1 MKRMLLLLVGCLLT
15 SWSFAADY
23 LTWLD
28 PGTGITWNYY
38 QYPQVTLGK
47 IILGYGTS
55 SHIPK
60 GGWGA
65 CSNVSRSEIVIPA
78 KVAGMPVASIEVG
91 WGTWCT
97 ALSDNLLVEN
107 VKKVIV
113 SEGIARIEA
122 YAFTGSTA
130 LESVQLPSSL
140 EFIGAKCLTS
150 NNTMGAFRDCTSL
163 KEVTFGENMQR
174 LVIEDYAFAG
184 CTNLTTLKNVTD
196 RVTFSYL
203 YSANR
208 SFYDSK
214 LTVYDYGY
222 YDSAKMEAL
231 LGVRAGTSSENA
243 IILNTF
249 ALPKGVRFICGG
261 VFKDS
266 DIKSITLPEGLE
278 GIGENAFANCTGLT
292 EVKLPK
298 SLKRLGDG
306 VFDGCTSIPSSGT
319 GEQYESSDKQ
329 VLINGSYASNV
340 TIPNTVR
347 FIHSD
352 AFSNRTNLTSV
363 TIPSSVTTIGTS
375 AFEGCTGLTSVTI
388 LEGVTSIPDY
398 AFRNCSSLTSVTI
411 PSSVTSIGRYA
422 FEGCKSL
429 TSVHISDLATWCKI
443 KFLTSL
449 SNPLV
454 YAKKLYLNGNLV
466 DELNIPSSVTSIRN
480 YTFQNCSSL
489 TSVTIPSSVT
499 SIGMSAF
506 AGCSN
511 LTSVSIPSSVTTI
524 GSYAFYNCTNLT
536 SVTIPSSVTSIGY
549 EAFRGCS
556 GLTSVTIPEG
566 VTSIRDGTFLECSS
580 LTSVTIPSNVTTI
593 GAKAFEGCS
602 NLGEVIFK
610 GNPPTASSDSFILCD
625 GYYPSTKATEWSK
638 VIESGLWNNLRM
650 ISYQLVNITFDANGG
665 TGGTSDSY
673 VVGMSLQ
680 APTVSREG
688 YTFKGWS
695 PSVPSV
701 VPEVD
706 TTYTAQWQVNQYRMT
721 FNANGG
727 TGGKTLTQDYGS
739 RVTAP
744 TVTREGYTF
753 NGWSP
758 EVPSTM
764 PATNTSYTA
773 QWRVNRY
780 TMTFDANGG
789 EGGTRVTQDYGS
801 TLIAPTVTRDGCYT
815 FVGWLPEVPKTVPA
829 ENVTYVAQWEI
840 QAPSWETP
848 DNYQNNMTIYAQVKD
863 TTKDALIESE
873 GSLLAAFD
881 GNGQCRGVASITTGP
896 TGKLYQLTV
905 CSNTAAGEALTLRIW
920 NASTGE
926 TIDIGESVAF
936 VSDGKIGSLPAPK
949 VYTVG
954 QIALDV
960 QLKTGWNWFSVN
972 VELPSGTTLSEVFKD
987 WTPCDEDVIKSATS
1001 TATYYDGVWYPEDFA
1016 LEPGKMY
1023 QIKNS
1028 VTDPVTIRLMGAP
1041 IPSTTEIAVKA
1052 GWNWLGYTGTSA
1064 VDVATAFSA
1073 DAVFTDEDLL
1083 KSGTA
1088 SATYYCGQWWG
1099 DLKLEPG
1106 KGYKLQVANATT
1118 VKYAGA
1124 TSAAASVALLSVG
1137 ANPNWVADERQYNM
1151 TVYAS
1156 VKDAAGHAFEAA
1168 GSWLGAFDTNG
1179 ICHGAVAL
1187 GNGPRGKLYQLTP
1200 GSDTAS
1206 GEVFTLKLWDATSG
1220 QIYDIEQTITFV
1232 SDGTVGSIINPQVY
1246 TVVETAVK
1254 FDVVANVIGDGT
1266 VTGAGAY
1273 EAGETVTLMATPAE
1287 GSVFCGWSTT
1297 PVSMEATHSFT
1308 MPEEAVTLT
1317 AYFAPVAAL
1326 NNYVAGQGFVSAD
1339 EVDAKIQA
1347 YIAEN
1352 NLKTPEEVEAAIE
1365 AHVASNGLL
1374 TPTQAN
1380 QQTQDY
1386 IVANKLKSEQEVAVA
1401 IAQAIE
1407 EYVSSNGLLTPAE
1420 AEQLVED
1427 YIADN
1432 NLMSKD
1438 EAKQELLDAD
1448 EVFTADEMKEMAFD
1462 TPVVEVKDDVIEIA
1476 ISLQT
1481 AESLDAWQAMALQ
1494 GAALEIDAQKGQVRV
1509 KVPKGDKKAAFYKFV
1524 VPNEQ

>member
-1 MKRMLLLLVGCLLT
+1 MKRMLLLLLGCLLT

-28 PGTGITWNYY
+28 PETGITWKYTASGT
-38 QYPQVTLGK
+38 VTLGT
-47 IILGYGTS
+47 LHFGAGTS
-55 SHIPK
+55 SHIPQS
-60 GGWGA
+60 GYGTPA
-65 CSNVSRSEIVIPA
+65 CSNISRSEIVIPA
-78 KVAGMPVASIEVG
+78 KVAGLPVSSIKVG
-91 WGTWCT
+91 WGNWS
-97 ALSDNLLVEN
+97 ASDSLLVEN

-113 SEGIARIEA
+113 SEGIKRIEA
-122 YAFTGSTA
+122 YAFSCCTA

-140 EFIGAKCLTS
+140 VFIGANCLTS
-150 NNTMGAFRDCTSL
+150 NNVFGAFSNCTSL

-174 LVIEDYAFAG
+174 LVIEDKAFQG

-196 RVTFSYL
+196 RVIFSDYN
-203 YSANR
+203 SATK

-214 LTVYDYGY
+214 LTVYDNGFYNS
-222 YDSAKMEAL
+222 DKMEAL
-231 LGVRAGTSSENA
+231 LGFRGGTPNGSAYMVSNV
-243 IILNTF
+243 
-249 ALPKGVRFICGG
+249 LPRGVRFICGG

-266 DIKSITLPEGLE
+266 GIKSITLPEGLE

-306 VFDGCTSIPSSGT
+306 AFSGCTSIPTSGT

-329 VLINGSYASNV
+329 VLISGSYASNV

-352 AFSNRTNLTSV
+352 AFVNR
-363 TIPSSVTTIGTS
+363 
-375 AFEGCTGLTSVTI
+375 
-388 LEGVTSIPDY
+388 
-398 AFRNCSSLTSVTI
+398 
-411 PSSVTSIGRYA
+411 
-422 FEGCKSL
+422 
-429 TSVHISDLATWCKI
+429 
-443 KFLTSL
+443 
-449 SNPLV
+449 
-454 YAKKLYLNGNLV
+454 
-466 DELNIPSSVTSIRN
+466 
-480 YTFQNCSSL
+480 
-489 TSVTIPSSVT
+489 
-499 SIGMSAF
+499 
-506 AGCSN
+506 
-511 LTSVSIPSSVTTI
+511 
-524 GSYAFYNCTNLT
+524 TNLT
-536 SVTIPSSVTSIGY
+536 SVTIPSSVTSIGSSAFSGCESLTSVTIPEGVTSIPDCAFQNCSSLTSVTIPEGVTSIGGSAFSGCSSLTSVTIPSSVTEIGSY
-549 EAFRGCS
+549 AFSSCESLTSVHISDLDAWCKIKFGEVSSNPLGYAKKLYLNGNLVDELSIPSSVTSIGNRAFYGCSGLISVTIPDGVTSIGSSAFRGCS
-556 GLTSVTIPEG
+556 GLTSVTIPSS
-566 VTSIRDGTFLECSS
+566 VTSIGNYTFQHCSS
-580 LTSVTIPSNVTTI
+580 LTSVTIPSSVTTI

-638 VIESGLWNNLRM
+638 VIQSGLWNNLRM
-650 ISYQLVNITFDANGG
+650 ISYQLVTLSFNANGG
-665 TGGTSDSY
+665 TGGGSDEY
-673 VVGMSLQ
+673 IVGMSLQ

-701 VPEVD
+701 VPETT

-727 TGGKTLTQDYGS
+727 TGGQTLTQDYGS

-758 EVPSTM
+758 KVPSTM

-773 QWRVNRY
+773 QWSVNRY

-789 EGGTRVTQDYGS
+789 EGGTSVTQDYGS
-801 TLIAPTVTRDGCYT
+801 TLVAPTVTRDGCYT

-863 TTKDALIESE
+863 TTKDALIEST

-881 GNGQCRGVASITTGP
+881 SNGQCRGVASITTGP

-905 CSNTAAGEALTLRIW
+905 CSNTAAGEALTLKIW

-972 VELPSGTTLSEVFKD
+972 VELPRGTTLSEVFKD

-1041 IPSTTEIAVKA
+1041 VPSTTEIAVKA
-1052 GWNWLGYTGTSA
+1052 GWNWLGYTGTSS
-1064 VDVATAFSA
+1064 VDIATAFSA
-1073 DAVFTDEDLL
+1073 DTAFTDEDLL

-1088 SATYYCGQWWG
+1088 SATYYGGQWWG

-1106 KGYKLQVANATT
+1106 KGYKLQAANATT
-1118 VKYAGA
+1118 VKYASA
-1124 TSAAASVALLSVG
+1124 TPAAAPVALLSVG

-1156 VKDAAGHAFEAA
+1156 VKDAAGRAFEAA

-1206 GEVFTLKLWDATSG
+1206 GEVFTLKLWDAASG

-1254 FDVVANVIGDGT
+1254 FDVAANVIGDGT

-1273 EAGETVTLMATPAE
+1273 EAGETVVLTATPAE
-1287 GSVFCGWSTT
+1287 GYVFCGWSTT

-1317 AYFAPVAAL
+1317 AYFAPAAAL
-1326 NNYVAGQGFVSAD
+1326 NNYIAGQGFVSAD
-1339 EVDAKIQA
+1339 EVEAKIQE
-1347 YIAEN
+1347 YIADN

-1365 AHVASNGLL
+1365 AHIASNGLL
-1374 TPTQAN
+1374 TPAQAN

-1420 AEQLVED
+1420 AEQLVKD

-1432 NLMSKD
+1432 KLMSKD

-1448 EVFTADEMKEMAFD
+1448 EVFTADEMKALALGAPVIQVKDGKATVSIQVKQASKLDGEWE
-1462 TPVVEVKDDVIEIA
+1462 VVEDGEVSVEI
-1476 ISLQT
+1476 T
-1481 AESLDAWQAMALQ
+1481 P
-1494 GAALEIDAQKGQVRV
+1494 
-1509 KVPKGDKKAAFYKFV
+1509 KVGEKAAFYKFV

>member
-1 MKRMLLLLVGCLLT
+1 MKKLLSALLILFSFIAMADSVVRDGIVWTYTVVSGKARIDDVGTAISGDLT
-15 SWSFAADY
+15 IP
-23 LTWLD
+23 T
-28 PGTGITWNYY
+28 
-38 QYPQVTLGK
+38 
-47 IILGYGTS
+47 ILGGY
-55 SHIPK
+55 
-60 GGWGA
+60 
-65 CSNVSRSEIVIPA
+65 NVNVI
-78 KVAGMPVASIEVG
+78 
-91 WGTWCT
+91 
-97 ALSDNLLVEN
+97 
-107 VKKVIV
+107 
-113 SEGIARIEA
+113 
-122 YAFTGSTA
+122 GS
-130 LESVQLPSSL
+130 
-140 EFIGAKCLTS
+140 
-150 NNTMGAFRDCTSL
+150 
-163 KEVTFGENMQR
+163 
-174 LVIEDYAFAG
+174 
-184 CTNLTTLKNVTD
+184 
-196 RVTFSYL
+196 
-203 YSANR
+203 
-208 SFYDSK
+208 
-214 LTVYDYGY
+214 
-222 YDSAKMEAL
+222 
-231 LGVRAGTSSENA
+231 
-243 IILNTF
+243 
-249 ALPKGVRFICGG
+249 
-261 VFKDS
+261 
-266 DIKSITLPEGLE
+266 
-278 GIGENAFANCTGLT
+278 NAF
-292 EVKLPK
+292 
-298 SLKRLGDG
+298 S
-306 VFDGCTSIPSSGT
+306 
-319 GEQYESSDKQ
+319 
-329 VLINGSYASNV
+329 
-340 TIPNTVR
+340 
-347 FIHSD
+347 
-352 AFSNRTNLTSV
+352 
-363 TIPSSVTTIGTS
+363 
-375 AFEGCTGLTSVTI
+375 GCTGLTSVTI
-388 LEGVTSIPDY
+388 PEGVTSIGNY
-398 AFRNCSSLTSVTI
+398 AFQ
-411 PSSVTSIGRYA
+411 G
-422 FEGCKSL
+422 
-429 TSVHISDLATWCKI
+429 
-443 KFLTSL
+443 
-449 SNPLV
+449 
-454 YAKKLYLNGNLV
+454 
-466 DELNIPSSVTSIRN
+466 
-480 YTFQNCSSL
+480 CSSL

-506 AGCSN
+506 SGCKAIRELKILPIEYEYSVDSTSFESLQLN
-511 LTSVSIPSSVTTI
+511 RLTAAYVPSSIKITTGALIIPEGTTKIPDYAFKTVDGFTSVIIPE
-524 GSYAFYNCTNLT
+524 G
-536 SVTIPSSVTSIGY
+536 VTSIGY
-549 EAFRGCS
+549 EAFANCHSLKSVTFPSNRITIYGRTTRTNSYGSTYSIEGTFYNCTSLNSFHNFGGQVGFGLGDTPKYHTVFLGCTSFPTDENGCSYGNLERTILLYGSERNGRAVIPETVQVIAPYAFLNEEALTSVTIPEGVTTIGNRAFYGCSGVTSVTIPSTVTSIGSGVFYGCS

-566 VTSIRDGTFLECSS
+566 VTEIGSAAFEGCSGLTSFHISDLEAWCKIKLGSRTSNPLYYAKKLYLNGNLVDELCIPSSVTSIGGYMFAGCLSLTSVTIPAGVTSIGNSAFYHCSS
-580 LTSVTIPSNVTTI
+580 LTSVTIPEGVTSI
-593 GAKAFEGCS
+593 GGSAFEGCS
-602 NLGEVIFK
+602 GLTSVTIPEGVTTIGSCTFWNCSNLTSVTIPEGVTSIGNSAFRNCVSLTSVTIPASVTSIGSTNYSYAFDGCVSLTSVLFK
-610 GNPPTASSDSFILCD
+610 GNPPNAASNSFPSCD

-638 VIESGLWNNLRM
+638 VIQSGLWNNLRM
-650 ISYQLVNITFDANGG
+650 MSYQSANITFDANGG

-701 VPEVD
+701 VPETT

-727 TGGKTLTQDYGS
+727 TGGQTLTLDYGS

-758 EVPSTM
+758 KVPSTM

-789 EGGTRVTQDYGS
+789 EGGTSVTQDYGS

-863 TTKDALIESE
+863 TTKDALIESA

-881 GNGQCRGVASITTGP
+881 SNGQCRGVASITTGP

-905 CSNTAAGEALTLRIW
+905 CSNTAAGEALTLKIW

-936 VSDGKIGSLPAPK
+936 VSDGKIGSLPTPK

-972 VELPSGTTLSEVFKD
+972 VELPRGTTLSEVFKD

-1041 IPSTTEIAVKA
+1041 VPSTTEIAVKA
-1052 GWNWLGYTGTSA
+1052 GWNWLGYTGTSP
-1064 VDVATAFSA
+1064 VDVATAFST
-1073 DAVFTDEDLL
+1073 DTLFTDEDLL

-1088 SATYYCGQWWG
+1088 SATYYGGQWWG

-1106 KGYKLQVANATT
+1106 KGYKLQAANATT
-1118 VKYAGA
+1118 VKYASA
-1124 TSAAASVALLSVG
+1124 TPAAAPVALLSVG

-1156 VKDAAGHAFEAA
+1156 VKDAAGRAFEAA

-1206 GEVFTLKLWDATSG
+1206 GEVFTLKLWDAASG

-1254 FDVVANVIGDGT
+1254 FDVAANVIGDGT

-1273 EAGETVTLMATPAE
+1273 EAGETVTLMATPNE
-1287 GSVFCGWSTT
+1287 GFVFCGWSTT
-1297 PVSMEATHSFT
+1297 PVSMVATYSFT

-1317 AYFAPVAAL
+1317 AYFAPAAAL

-1347 YIAEN
+1347 YIVEN
-1352 NLKTPEEVEAAIE
+1352 NLKTPEEVETAIE
-1365 AHVASNGLL
+1365 AYIASNGLL
-1374 TPTQAN
+1374 TPAQAN

-1386 IVANKLKSEQEVAVA
+1386 VVANKLKSEQEVAVA

-1420 AEQLVED
+1420 AEEFVKD

-1438 EAKQELLDAD
+1438 EAKQELLDD
-1448 EVFTADEMKEMAFD
+1448 GEVYTEDQMKALALGAPVIQVKNGVATVSIQVQKASELNGEWE
-1462 TPVVEVKDDVIEIA
+1462 VVEDGEVSVQI
-1476 ISLQT
+1476 T
-1481 AESLDAWQAMALQ
+1481 
-1494 GAALEIDAQKGQVRV
+1494 
-1509 KVPKGDKKAAFYKFV
+1509 PKAGEKAGFYKFV

>member
-1 MKRMLLLLVGCLLT
+1 MKKLLSALLILFSFIAMADSVVRDGIVWTYTVVSGKARIDDVGTAISGDLTIPTRLGGYNVNVIGANAFKDCSSLT
-15 SWSFAADY
+15 SVM
-23 LTWLD
+23 
-28 PGTGITWNYY
+28 I
-38 QYPQVTLGK
+38 
-47 IILGYGTS
+47 
-55 SHIPK
+55 
-60 GGWGA
+60 
-65 CSNVSRSEIVIPA
+65 
-78 KVAGMPVASIEVG
+78 
-91 WGTWCT
+91 
-97 ALSDNLLVEN
+97 
-107 VKKVIV
+107 
-113 SEGIARIEA
+113 
-122 YAFTGSTA
+122 
-130 LESVQLPSSL
+130 
-140 EFIGAKCLTS
+140 
-150 NNTMGAFRDCTSL
+150 
-163 KEVTFGENMQR
+163 
-174 LVIEDYAFAG
+174 
-184 CTNLTTLKNVTD
+184 
-196 RVTFSYL
+196 
-203 YSANR
+203 
-208 SFYDSK
+208 
-214 LTVYDYGY
+214 
-222 YDSAKMEAL
+222 
-231 LGVRAGTSSENA
+231 
-243 IILNTF
+243 
-249 ALPKGVRFICGG
+249 
-261 VFKDS
+261 
-266 DIKSITLPEGLE
+266 PEGVTE
-278 GIGENAFANCTGLT
+278 IGSSAFNGCTGLT
-292 EVKLPK
+292 SV
-298 SLKRLGDG
+298 
-306 VFDGCTSIPSSGT
+306 TIPSSVTSIGSSAFRGCYAIRELT
-319 GEQYESSDKQ
+319 MLPTEYDTISSDCFESLGLNKLTAAYVPRGINITTGALIIPEGTTRIPDYAFKTVDGFTSVIIPEGVTSIGGEAFADCNSLKSVTFPSNHIAICGYIKRTTSYGSTSFVKGAFYNCTRLDSLHNFGGQ
-329 VLINGSYASNV
+329 VSFSGDSPQDAQDVFSGCTRFPTDDYGRYGNLERTILLDAYYTTNGQYVIPDTVQVIGPYAFFDMRTSLTSV
-340 TIPNTVR
+340 TIPEGVTS
-347 FIHSD
+347 IGSS
-352 AFSNRTNLTSV
+352 AFYGCTGLTSV
-363 TIPSSVTTIGTS
+363 TIPSSVTTIGSWAFYNCSSLTS
-375 AFEGCTGLTSVTI
+375 VTIPSRVTSIGFYAFEGCTGLTSVTI
-388 LEGVTSIPDY
+388 
-398 AFRNCSSLTSVTI
+398 
-411 PSSVTSIGRYA
+411 
-422 FEGCKSL
+422 
-429 TSVHISDLATWCKI
+429 
-443 KFLTSL
+443 
-449 SNPLV
+449 
-454 YAKKLYLNGNLV
+454 
-466 DELNIPSSVTSIRN
+466 
-480 YTFQNCSSL
+480 
-489 TSVTIPSSVT
+489 
-499 SIGMSAF
+499 
-506 AGCSN
+506 
-511 LTSVSIPSSVTTI
+511 PSSVTTI
-524 GSYAFYNCTNLT
+524 GSY
-536 SVTIPSSVTSIGY
+536 
-549 EAFRGCS
+549 
-556 GLTSVTIPEG
+556 
-566 VTSIRDGTFLECSS
+566 
-580 LTSVTIPSNVTTI
+580 
-593 GAKAFEGCS
+593 AFEGCS

-610 GNPPTASSDSFILCD
+610 GNPPTVDSEVLGAFPSCD
-625 GYYPSTKATEWSK
+625 GYYPSTKTTEWSK
-638 VIESGLWNNLRM
+638 VIKSGLWDNLRM
-650 ISYQLVNITFDANGG
+650 IAYQSANITFDANGG

-673 VVGMSLQ
+673 VTGESLQ
-680 APTVSREG
+680 PPTVSREG

-727 TGGKTLTQDYGS
+727 TGGQTLTQDYGS

-789 EGGTRVTQDYGS
+789 EGGTSVTQDYGS

-815 FVGWLPEVPKTVPA
+815 FVGWLPEVPETVPA

-881 GNGQCRGVASITTGP
+881 SNGQCRGVASTTTGP

-905 CSNTAAGEALTLRIW
+905 CSNTAAGEALTLKIW

-972 VELPSGTTLSEVFKD
+972 VELPRGTTLSEVFKD

-1028 VTDPVTIRLMGAP
+1028 VTDPVTIRLMGALV
-1041 IPSTTEIAVKA
+1041 PSTTEIAVKA
-1052 GWNWLGYTGTSA
+1052 GWNWLGYTGTST

-1088 SATYYCGQWWG
+1088 SATYYGGQWWG

-1118 VKYAGA
+1118 VKYAGV
-1124 TSAAASVALLSVG
+1124 TPTAASVALLSVG
-1137 ANPNWVADERQYNM
+1137 TNPNWVADERQYNM

-1156 VKDAAGHAFEAA
+1156 VNDAAGRAFEAA
-1168 GSWLGAFDTNG
+1168 GSWLGAFDTDG

-1206 GEVFTLKLWDATSG
+1206 GEVFTLKLWDAASG
-1220 QIYDIEQTITFV
+1220 QIYDIEHTITFV

-1254 FDVVANVIGDGT
+1254 FDVAANVIGDGT

-1273 EAGETVTLMATPAE
+1273 EAGETVTLVATPAE
-1287 GSVFCGWSTT
+1287 GYVFCGWGAT

-1308 MPEEAVTLT
+1308 MPEEAVSVT
-1317 AYFAPVAAL
+1317 AYFAPAAAL
-1326 NNYVAGQGFVSAD
+1326 NNYVAGQGLVSAD

-1347 YIAEN
+1347 HIAEN

-1374 TPTQAN
+1374 TPAQAN
-1380 QQTQDY
+1380 QQTQNY
-1386 IVANKLKSEQEVAVA
+1386 IVANKLKSEQEVAAA
-1401 IAQAIE
+1401 IAQAID
-1407 EYVSSNGLLTPAE
+1407 EYVSSNGLLTPEE
-1420 AEQLVED
+1420 AEQLVND

-1448 EVFTADEMKEMAFD
+1448 EVFTADEMKALALGAPVIQVKNGKATVSIQVKRASELKGEWE
-1462 TPVVEVKDDVIEIA
+1462 VVEDGEVSVEI
-1476 ISLQT
+1476 T
-1481 AESLDAWQAMALQ
+1481 
-1494 GAALEIDAQKGQVRV
+1494 
-1509 KVPKGDKKAAFYKFV
+1509 PKAGEKAGFYKFV
-1524 VPNEQ
+1524 VPDEQ

>member
-1 MKRMLLLLVGCLLT
+1 MKKLLSALLILFSFIAMADSVVRDGIVWTYTVVSGKARIDDVGTAISGDLT
-15 SWSFAADY
+15 IP
-23 LTWLD
+23 T
-28 PGTGITWNYY
+28 
-38 QYPQVTLGK
+38 
-47 IILGYGTS
+47 ILGGY
-55 SHIPK
+55 
-60 GGWGA
+60 
-65 CSNVSRSEIVIPA
+65 NVNVI
-78 KVAGMPVASIEVG
+78 
-91 WGTWCT
+91 
-97 ALSDNLLVEN
+97 
-107 VKKVIV
+107 
-113 SEGIARIEA
+113 
-122 YAFTGSTA
+122 GS
-130 LESVQLPSSL
+130 
-140 EFIGAKCLTS
+140 
-150 NNTMGAFRDCTSL
+150 
-163 KEVTFGENMQR
+163 
-174 LVIEDYAFAG
+174 
-184 CTNLTTLKNVTD
+184 
-196 RVTFSYL
+196 
-203 YSANR
+203 
-208 SFYDSK
+208 
-214 LTVYDYGY
+214 
-222 YDSAKMEAL
+222 
-231 LGVRAGTSSENA
+231 
-243 IILNTF
+243 
-249 ALPKGVRFICGG
+249 
-261 VFKDS
+261 
-266 DIKSITLPEGLE
+266 
-278 GIGENAFANCTGLT
+278 NAF
-292 EVKLPK
+292 
-298 SLKRLGDG
+298 
-306 VFDGCTSIPSSGT
+306 SS
-319 GEQYESSDKQ
+319 
-329 VLINGSYASNV
+329 
-340 TIPNTVR
+340 
-347 FIHSD
+347 
-352 AFSNRTNLTSV
+352 
-363 TIPSSVTTIGTS
+363 
-375 AFEGCTGLTSVTI
+375 CTGLTSVTI
-388 LEGVTSIPDY
+388 PEGVTSIGNY
-398 AFRNCSSLTSVTI
+398 AFQ
-411 PSSVTSIGRYA
+411 G
-422 FEGCKSL
+422 
-429 TSVHISDLATWCKI
+429 
-443 KFLTSL
+443 
-449 SNPLV
+449 
-454 YAKKLYLNGNLV
+454 
-466 DELNIPSSVTSIRN
+466 
-480 YTFQNCSSL
+480 CSSL

-506 AGCSN
+506 SGCKAIRELTILPIEYEYSVDSTSFESLQLN
-511 LTSVSIPSSVTTI
+511 RLTAAYVPSSIKITTGALIIPEGTTKIPDYAFKTVDGFTSVIIPEGVTSIGYEAFAYCYSLKSVTFPSNSITI
-524 GSYAFYNCTNLT
+524 YGCTTRTNSYGSTYSIEGTFYNCTSLNSLHNFGGQVGFGLDNTPKYHTVFSGCTSFPTDENGRYGNLERTILLEAYMTNGQYVIPDTVQVIAPYAFLINKETLT
-536 SVTIPSSVTSIGY
+536 SVTIPSSVTSIGNNAFY
-549 EAFRGCS
+549 GCAGLTAVRISDLIAWCGIEFGYTDANPLYYAKKLYLNGKLVKDLVIPSNMTSISAYAFYNCDSLTSVHISDLEAWCKIRFGNAYANPLYYAKKLYLNGNLVEELNIPSSVTSIGKSTFEGCS
-556 GLTSVTIPEG
+556 SLTSVTIPEG
-566 VTSIRDGTFLECSS
+566 VTSIGNYAFKGCAGLTAVTIPESVTSIGSGTFWNCSNLTSVTIPNGVTTIGDYAFRNCVS
-580 LTSVTIPSNVTTI
+580 LTSVTIPASVTSI
-593 GAKAFEGCS
+593 GTTNYSYSYVFDGCVS
-602 NLGEVIFK
+602 LTSVLFK
-610 GNPPTASSDSFILCD
+610 GNPPNAASNAFPSCD

-638 VIESGLWNNLRM
+638 VIKSGLWNNLRM
-650 ISYQLVNITFDANGG
+650 IAYQSVTLSFNANGG
-665 TGGTSDSY
+665 TGGGSDEY
-673 VVGMSLQ
+673 IVGMSLQ

-701 VPEVD
+701 VPETA

-727 TGGKTLTQDYGS
+727 TGGQTLTLDYGS

-773 QWRVNRY
+773 QWRINQY
-780 TMTFDANGG
+780 TQTFDANGG
-789 EGGTRVTQDYGS
+789 EGGTSVTQDYGS
-801 TLIAPTVTRDGCYT
+801 TLIASTVTREGGYI
-815 FVGWLPEVPKTVPA
+815 FVGWLPEVPETVPA

-863 TTKDALIESE
+863 TTKDALIESA

-881 GNGQCRGVASITTGP
+881 SNGQCRGVASITTGP

-905 CSNTAAGEALTLRIW
+905 CSNTAAGEALTLKIW

-972 VELPSGTTLSEVFKD
+972 VELPRGTTLSEVFKD

-1041 IPSTTEIAVKA
+1041 VPSTTEIAVKA
-1052 GWNWLGYTGTSA
+1052 GWNWLGYTGTSS
-1064 VDVATAFSA
+1064 VDIATAFSA
-1073 DAVFTDEDLL
+1073 DTAFTDEDLL

-1088 SATYYCGQWWG
+1088 SATYYGGQWWG

-1106 KGYKLQVANATT
+1106 KGYKLQAANATT
-1118 VKYAGA
+1118 VKYASA
-1124 TSAAASVALLSVG
+1124 TPAAAPVALLSVG

-1156 VKDAAGHAFEAA
+1156 VKDAAGRAFEAA

-1179 ICHGAVAL
+1179 ICHGSVAL

-1206 GEVFTLKLWDATSG
+1206 GEVFTLKLWDAASG
-1220 QIYDIEQTITFV
+1220 QIYDIVQTITFV

-1254 FDVVANVIGDGT
+1254 FDVAANVIGDGT

-1273 EAGETVTLMATPAE
+1273 EAGETVVLTATPAE
-1287 GSVFCGWSTT
+1287 GYVFCGWSTT

-1317 AYFAPVAAL
+1317 AYFAPAAAL
-1326 NNYVAGQGFVSAD
+1326 NNYIAGQGFVSAD
-1339 EVDAKIQA
+1339 EVEAKIQE
-1347 YIAEN
+1347 YIADN

-1365 AHVASNGLL
+1365 AHIASNGLL
-1374 TPTQAN
+1374 TPAQAN

-1420 AEQLVED
+1420 AEQLVKD

-1432 NLMSKD
+1432 KLMSKD

-1448 EVFTADEMKEMAFD
+1448 EVFTADEMKALVLGAPVIQVKDGKATVSIQVQRASELD
-1462 TPVVEVKDDVIEIA
+1462 GEWEVVEDGEVSVEI
-1476 ISLQT
+1476 T
-1481 AESLDAWQAMALQ
+1481 
-1494 GAALEIDAQKGQVRV
+1494 
-1509 KVPKGDKKAAFYKFV
+1509 PKAGEKAAFYKFV

>member
-1 MKRMLLLLVGCLLT
+1 MKKLLSALLILFSFIAMADSVVRDGIVWTYTVVSGKARIDDVGTAISGDLT
-15 SWSFAADY
+15 IP
-23 LTWLD
+23 T
-28 PGTGITWNYY
+28 
-38 QYPQVTLGK
+38 
-47 IILGYGTS
+47 ILGGY
-55 SHIPK
+55 
-60 GGWGA
+60 
-65 CSNVSRSEIVIPA
+65 NVNVI
-78 KVAGMPVASIEVG
+78 
-91 WGTWCT
+91 
-97 ALSDNLLVEN
+97 
-107 VKKVIV
+107 
-113 SEGIARIEA
+113 
-122 YAFTGSTA
+122 GS
-130 LESVQLPSSL
+130 
-140 EFIGAKCLTS
+140 
-150 NNTMGAFRDCTSL
+150 
-163 KEVTFGENMQR
+163 
-174 LVIEDYAFAG
+174 
-184 CTNLTTLKNVTD
+184 
-196 RVTFSYL
+196 
-203 YSANR
+203 
-208 SFYDSK
+208 
-214 LTVYDYGY
+214 
-222 YDSAKMEAL
+222 
-231 LGVRAGTSSENA
+231 
-243 IILNTF
+243 
-249 ALPKGVRFICGG
+249 
-261 VFKDS
+261 
-266 DIKSITLPEGLE
+266 
-278 GIGENAFANCTGLT
+278 NAF
-292 EVKLPK
+292 
-298 SLKRLGDG
+298 
-306 VFDGCTSIPSSGT
+306 SS
-319 GEQYESSDKQ
+319 
-329 VLINGSYASNV
+329 
-340 TIPNTVR
+340 
-347 FIHSD
+347 
-352 AFSNRTNLTSV
+352 
-363 TIPSSVTTIGTS
+363 
-375 AFEGCTGLTSVTI
+375 CTGLTSVTI
-388 LEGVTSIPDY
+388 PEGVTSIGNY
-398 AFRNCSSLTSVTI
+398 AFQ
-411 PSSVTSIGRYA
+411 G
-422 FEGCKSL
+422 
-429 TSVHISDLATWCKI
+429 
-443 KFLTSL
+443 
-449 SNPLV
+449 
-454 YAKKLYLNGNLV
+454 
-466 DELNIPSSVTSIRN
+466 
-480 YTFQNCSSL
+480 CSSL

-506 AGCSN
+506 SGCKAIRELTILPIEYEYSVDSTSFESLQLN
-511 LTSVSIPSSVTTI
+511 RLTAAYVPSSIKITTGALIIPEGTTKIPDYAFKTVDGFTSVIIPEGVTSIGYEAFAYCYSLKSVTFPSNSITI
-524 GSYAFYNCTNLT
+524 YGCTTRTNSYGSTYSIEGTFYNCTSLNSLHNFGGQVGFGLDNTPKYHTVFSGCTSFPTDENGRYGNLERTILLEAYMTNGQYVIPDTVQVIAPYAFLINKETLT
-536 SVTIPSSVTSIGY
+536 SVTIPSSVTSIGNNAFY
-549 EAFRGCS
+549 GCAGLTAVRISDLIAWCGIEFGYTDANPLYYAKKLYLNGKLVKDLVIPSNMTSISAYAFYNCDSLTSVHISDLEAWCKIRFGNAYANPLYYAKKLYLNGNLVEELNIPSSVTSIGKSTFEGCS
-556 GLTSVTIPEG
+556 SLTSVTIPEG
-566 VTSIRDGTFLECSS
+566 VTSIGNYAFKGCAGLTAVTIPESVTSIGSGTFWNCSNLTSVTIPNGVTTIGDYAFRNCVS
-580 LTSVTIPSNVTTI
+580 LTSVTIPASVTSI
-593 GAKAFEGCS
+593 GTTNYSYSYVFDGCVS
-602 NLGEVIFK
+602 LTSVLFK
-610 GNPPTASSDSFILCD
+610 GNPPNAASNAFPSCD

-638 VIESGLWNNLRM
+638 VIKSGLWNNLRM
-650 ISYQLVNITFDANGG
+650 IAYQSVTLSFNANGG
-665 TGGTSDSY
+665 TGGGSDEY
-673 VVGMSLQ
+673 IVGMSLQ

-701 VPEVD
+701 VPETT

-727 TGGKTLTQDYGS
+727 TGGQTLTLDYGS

-773 QWRVNRY
+773 QWRINQY
-780 TMTFDANGG
+780 TQTFDANGG
-789 EGGTRVTQDYGS
+789 EGGTSVTQDYGS
-801 TLIAPTVTRDGCYT
+801 TLIASTVTREGGYI
-815 FVGWLPEVPKTVPA
+815 FVGWLPEVPETVPA

-863 TTKDALIESE
+863 TTKDALIESA

-881 GNGQCRGVASITTGP
+881 SNGQCRGVASITTGP

-905 CSNTAAGEALTLRIW
+905 CSNTAAGEALTLKIW

-972 VELPSGTTLSEVFKD
+972 VELPRGTTLSEVFKD

-1041 IPSTTEIAVKA
+1041 VPSTTEIAVKA
-1052 GWNWLGYTGTSA
+1052 GWNWLGYTGTSS
-1064 VDVATAFSA
+1064 VDIATAFSA
-1073 DAVFTDEDLL
+1073 DTAFTDEDLL

-1088 SATYYCGQWWG
+1088 SATYYGGQWWG

-1106 KGYKLQVANATT
+1106 KGYKLQAANATT
-1118 VKYAGA
+1118 VKYASA
-1124 TSAAASVALLSVG
+1124 TPAAAPVALLSVG

-1156 VKDAAGHAFEAA
+1156 VKDAAGRAFEAA

-1206 GEVFTLKLWDATSG
+1206 GEVFTLKLWDAASG

-1254 FDVVANVIGDGT
+1254 FDVAANVIGDGT

-1273 EAGETVTLMATPAE
+1273 EAGETVVLTATPAE
-1287 GSVFCGWSTT
+1287 GYVFCGWSTT

-1317 AYFAPVAAL
+1317 AYFAPAAAL
-1326 NNYVAGQGFVSAD
+1326 NNYIAGQGFVSAD
-1339 EVDAKIQA
+1339 EVEAKIQE
-1347 YIAEN
+1347 YIADN

-1365 AHVASNGLL
+1365 AHIASNGLL
-1374 TPTQAN
+1374 TPAQAN

-1420 AEQLVED
+1420 AEQLVKD

-1432 NLMSKD
+1432 KLMSKD

-1448 EVFTADEMKEMAFD
+1448 EVFTADEMKALVLGAPVIQVKDGKATVSIQVQRASELD
-1462 TPVVEVKDDVIEIA
+1462 GEWEVVEDGEVSVEI
-1476 ISLQT
+1476 T
-1481 AESLDAWQAMALQ
+1481 
-1494 GAALEIDAQKGQVRV
+1494 
-1509 KVPKGDKKAAFYKFV
+1509 PKAGEKAAFYKFV

>member
-1 MKRMLLLLVGCLLT
+1 MKKLLSALLILFSFIAMADSVVRDGIVWTYTVVSGKARIDDVGTAISGDLT
-15 SWSFAADY
+15 IP
-23 LTWLD
+23 T
-28 PGTGITWNYY
+28 
-38 QYPQVTLGK
+38 
-47 IILGYGTS
+47 ILGGY
-55 SHIPK
+55 
-60 GGWGA
+60 
-65 CSNVSRSEIVIPA
+65 NVNVI
-78 KVAGMPVASIEVG
+78 
-91 WGTWCT
+91 
-97 ALSDNLLVEN
+97 
-107 VKKVIV
+107 
-113 SEGIARIEA
+113 
-122 YAFTGSTA
+122 GS
-130 LESVQLPSSL
+130 
-140 EFIGAKCLTS
+140 
-150 NNTMGAFRDCTSL
+150 
-163 KEVTFGENMQR
+163 
-174 LVIEDYAFAG
+174 
-184 CTNLTTLKNVTD
+184 
-196 RVTFSYL
+196 
-203 YSANR
+203 
-208 SFYDSK
+208 
-214 LTVYDYGY
+214 
-222 YDSAKMEAL
+222 
-231 LGVRAGTSSENA
+231 
-243 IILNTF
+243 
-249 ALPKGVRFICGG
+249 
-261 VFKDS
+261 
-266 DIKSITLPEGLE
+266 
-278 GIGENAFANCTGLT
+278 NAF
-292 EVKLPK
+292 
-298 SLKRLGDG
+298 
-306 VFDGCTSIPSSGT
+306 SS
-319 GEQYESSDKQ
+319 
-329 VLINGSYASNV
+329 
-340 TIPNTVR
+340 
-347 FIHSD
+347 
-352 AFSNRTNLTSV
+352 
-363 TIPSSVTTIGTS
+363 
-375 AFEGCTGLTSVTI
+375 CTGLTSVTI
-388 LEGVTSIPDY
+388 PEGVTSIGNY
-398 AFRNCSSLTSVTI
+398 AFQ
-411 PSSVTSIGRYA
+411 G
-422 FEGCKSL
+422 
-429 TSVHISDLATWCKI
+429 
-443 KFLTSL
+443 
-449 SNPLV
+449 
-454 YAKKLYLNGNLV
+454 
-466 DELNIPSSVTSIRN
+466 
-480 YTFQNCSSL
+480 CSSL

-506 AGCSN
+506 SGCKAIRELTILPIEYEYSVDSTSFESLQLN
-511 LTSVSIPSSVTTI
+511 RLTAAYVPSSIKITTGALIIPEGTTKIPDYAFKTVDGFTSVIIPEGVTSIGYEAFAYCYSLKSVTFPSNSITI
-524 GSYAFYNCTNLT
+524 YGCTTRTNSYGSTYSIEGTFYNCTSLNSLHNFGGQVGFGLDNTPKYHTVFSGCTSFPTDENGRYGNLERTILLEAYMTNGQYVIPDTVQVIAPYAFLINKETLT
-536 SVTIPSSVTSIGY
+536 SVTIPSSVTSIGNNAFY
-549 EAFRGCS
+549 GCAGLTAVRISDLIAWCGIEFGYTDANPLYYAKKLYLNGKLVKDLVIPSNMTSISAYAFYNCDSLTSVHISDLEAWCKIRFGNAYANPLYYAKKLYLNGNLVEELNIPSSVTSIGKSTFEGCS
-556 GLTSVTIPEG
+556 SLTSVTIPEG
-566 VTSIRDGTFLECSS
+566 VTSIGNYAFKGCAGLTAVTIPESVTSIGSGTFWNCSNLTSVTIPNGVTTIGDYAFRNCVS
-580 LTSVTIPSNVTTI
+580 LTSVTIPASVTSI
-593 GAKAFEGCS
+593 GTTNYSYSYVFDGCVS
-602 NLGEVIFK
+602 LTSVLFK
-610 GNPPTASSDSFILCD
+610 GNPPNAASNAFPSCD

-638 VIESGLWNNLRM
+638 VIKSGLWNNLRM
-650 ISYQLVNITFDANGG
+650 IAYQSVTLSFNANGG
-665 TGGTSDSY
+665 TGGGSDEY
-673 VVGMSLQ
+673 IVGMSLQ

-701 VPEVD
+701 VPETT

-727 TGGKTLTQDYGS
+727 TGGQTLTLDYGS

-773 QWRVNRY
+773 QWRINQY
-780 TMTFDANGG
+780 TQTFDANGG
-789 EGGTRVTQDYGS
+789 EGGTSVTQDYGS
-801 TLIAPTVTRDGCYT
+801 TLIASTVTREGGYI
-815 FVGWLPEVPKTVPA
+815 FVGWLPEVPETVPA

-863 TTKDALIESE
+863 TTKDALIESA

-881 GNGQCRGVASITTGP
+881 SNGQCRGVASITTGP

-905 CSNTAAGEALTLRIW
+905 CSNTAAGEALTLKIW

-972 VELPSGTTLSEVFKD
+972 VELPRGTTLSEVFKD

-1041 IPSTTEIAVKA
+1041 VPSTTEIAVKA

-1064 VDVATAFSA
+1064 VDVAIAFSA
-1073 DAVFTDEDLL
+1073 DTVFTDEDLL

-1088 SATYYCGQWWG
+1088 SATYYGGQWWG

-1106 KGYKLQVANATT
+1106 KGYKLQAANATT
-1118 VKYAGA
+1118 VKYASA
-1124 TSAAASVALLSVG
+1124 TPAAAPVALLSVG

-1156 VKDAAGHAFEAA
+1156 VKDAAGRAFEAA

-1179 ICHGAVAL
+1179 ICHGSVAL

-1206 GEVFTLKLWDATSG
+1206 GEVFTLKLWDAASG

-1254 FDVVANVIGDGT
+1254 FDVAANVIGDGT

-1273 EAGETVTLMATPAE
+1273 EAGETVVLTATPAE
-1287 GSVFCGWSTT
+1287 GYVFCGWSTT

-1317 AYFAPVAAL
+1317 AYFAPAAAL
-1326 NNYVAGQGFVSAD
+1326 NNYIAGQGFVSAD
-1339 EVDAKIQA
+1339 EVEAKIQE
-1347 YIAEN
+1347 YIADN

-1365 AHVASNGLL
+1365 AHIASNGLL
-1374 TPTQAN
+1374 TPAQAN

-1420 AEQLVED
+1420 AEQLVKD

-1432 NLMSKD
+1432 KLMSKD

-1448 EVFTADEMKEMAFD
+1448 EVFTADEMKALVLGAPVIQVKDGKATVSIQVQRASELD
-1462 TPVVEVKDDVIEIA
+1462 GEWEVVEDGEVSVEI
-1476 ISLQT
+1476 T
-1481 AESLDAWQAMALQ
+1481 
-1494 GAALEIDAQKGQVRV
+1494 
-1509 KVPKGDKKAAFYKFV
+1509 PKAGEKAAFYKFV